1 LVGLL
6 VCVARQGYKAWFCSF
21 VILCL
26 DSTMTLAK
34 NEKCERVVSWW
45 EAAATSWQKN
55 DGGTVGL
62 MMVLWFGQKK

>member
-1 LVGLL
+1 
-6 VCVARQGYKAWFCSF
+6 
-21 VILCL
+21 
-26 DSTMTLAK
+26 MTLAK
-34 NEKCERVVSWW
+34 NEKCERVGSWW